1 MPFELGYLTDFIRQ
15 TQDQSLK
22 LIADHAL
29 GGRRA
34 MLKPKPANANLDTLL
49 RNANDTTCAVA
60 VEGALRIGGL
70 AFKSLTQLRSL
81 HHLRCGMC
89 FADAKN

>member
-60 VEGALRIGGL
+60 VEGALRIGL
-70 AFKSLTQLRSL
+70 FNHLINNSFRIITSKQATKSTIS
-81 HHLRCGMC
+81 
-89 FADAKN
+89 AKI

>member
-49 RNANDTTCAVA
+49 RNANDTTCSVA
-60 VEGALRIGGL
+60 VEGALGIGFFNHLINNSFRIITSKQ
-70 AFKSLTQLRSL
+70 ATKSTIS
-81 HHLRCGMC
+81 
-89 FADAKN
+89 AKI